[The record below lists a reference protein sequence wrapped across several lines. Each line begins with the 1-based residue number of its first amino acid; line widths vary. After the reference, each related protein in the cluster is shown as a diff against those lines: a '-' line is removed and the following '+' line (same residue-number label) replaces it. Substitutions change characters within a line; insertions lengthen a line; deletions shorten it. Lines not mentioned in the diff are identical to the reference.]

1 MKTARKLLSA
11 ALSLI
16 MMTSTVS
23 AAAVSAFAADS
34 GIDSA
39 DYTASGISAKTAET
53 ELYETKASSVQDISI
68 TGAENY
74 EYAFSVLELVNQ
86 ERQAAG
92 LSPLVMNQSLLDTAM
107 QRAAETSAFFSHT
120 RPDGTSCFS
129 ANSLIIAENIAAGQR
144 TPEDVMN
151 SWMNS
156 SGHKANILRE
166 RAKTIGIG
174 CFEIGGVLY
183 WVQCFGSGNDTAS
196 CPMPQNTQST
206 KTISLATGEF
216 EEIGSGETYS
226 YSFYV
231 TLGDDSIQAS
241 ATTNAELYLMA
252 VGWSRLIPVDNTG
265 VTWSSSSDY
274 VATVDSSGKIT
285 GHNNGDATITASLEH
300 FSASA
305 DITVYGGTEAVPG
318 DVNNDGKVTL
328 IDAII
333 IQKTSLSLTEL
344 NGQAKINADIDG
356 DGEISVRDAITVMK
370 MALELV

>member
-1 MKTARKLLSA
+1 MKTVRKLLSA
-11 ALSLI
+11 ALSLV
-16 MMTSTVS
+16 MMAS
-23 AAAVSAFAADS
+23 AISSVAVSASAAGS

-53 ELYETKASSVQDISI
+53 ELYGTRASSVQDISI
-68 TGAENY
+68 TGTDNY
-74 EYAFSVLELVNQ
+74 EYAFEVLELVNQ

-107 QRAAETSAFFSHT
+107 QRAAETSAFFSHS

-129 ANSLIIAENIAAGQR
+129 ANPLMIAENIAAGQR

-156 SGHKANILRE
+156 SGHKANILSG

-174 CFEIGGVLY
+174 CFEIGGYVY

-196 CPMPQNTQST
+196 CPKPQNTQST

-216 EEIGSGETYS
+216 EDFFSGETYS
-226 YSFYV
+226 YSFSLYRDTSLV
-231 TLGDDSIQAS
+231 KAS
-241 ATTNAELYLMA
+241 TTVDA
-252 VGWSRLIPVDNTG
+252 VLCLHNPGFGVVIFVDNDG

-285 GHNNGDATITASLEH
+285 GHNNGDATITASLGN

-305 DITVYGGTEAVPG
+305 NITVYGGTESVPG
-318 DVNNDGKVTL
+318 DVNNDGEVTL
-328 IDAII
+328 VDAIEIQKATLALRELTGQARVNADVDADGRITLLDAII
-333 IQKTSLSLTEL
+333 VQ
-344 NGQAKINADIDG
+344 
-356 DGEISVRDAITVMK
+356 K
-370 MALELV
+370 MAVGLQ